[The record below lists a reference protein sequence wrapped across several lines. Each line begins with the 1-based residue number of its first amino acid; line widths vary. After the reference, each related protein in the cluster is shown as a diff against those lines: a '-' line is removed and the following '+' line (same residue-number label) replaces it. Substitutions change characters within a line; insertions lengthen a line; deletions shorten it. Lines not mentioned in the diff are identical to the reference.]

1 LRSSFTLI
9 SAAFLALAASGCD
22 RSGEESTQEP
32 QAQQAAPGFGVYRDY
47 AGEMLPA
54 ITVRQADG
62 SELALPALAG
72 RPVLV
77 NLWATWCAP
86 CVTEMP
92 MLDELAQDGLRVVTI
107 SQDLTGEEAVGP
119 FFAERNFEQLE
130 PWLDPDNALATHY
143 AGGVLPMSIY
153 YDANGQELWR
163 LLGDLDW
170 TSEEAAALLAE
181 ADGS

>member
-1 LRSSFTLI
+1 
-9 SAAFLALAASGCD
+9 
-22 RSGEESTQEP
+22 
-32 QAQQAAPGFGVYRDY
+32 
-47 AGEMLPA
+47 M
-54 ITVRQADG
+54 TVRQADG

-92 MLDELAQDGLRVVTI
+92 MLDDLAQDGLRVVTI

-119 FFAERNFEQLE
+119 FFAERDFEQLE
-130 PWLDPDNALATHY
+130 PWLDPDNTLATHY

-153 YDANGQELWR
+153 YDGDGREVWR

-170 TSEEAAALLAE
+170 TGKEAAALLAE
-181 ADGS
+181 AN